1 MIYDYRDAKQLKVDL
16 ISGCEKQNPLGSG
29 GGLRWAQSAL
39 LNILFLAGGIFFFF
53 WYWKRVTCPLLVRGS
68 KR

>member
-53 WYWKRVTCPLLVRGS
+53 LVLEACHVSPPCAR
-68 KR
+68 